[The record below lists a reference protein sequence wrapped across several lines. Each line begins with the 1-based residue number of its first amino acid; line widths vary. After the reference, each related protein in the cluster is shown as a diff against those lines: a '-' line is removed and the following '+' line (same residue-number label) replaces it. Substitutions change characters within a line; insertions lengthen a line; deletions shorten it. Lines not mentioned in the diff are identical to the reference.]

1 MKFIIGAGIV
11 LCALQANAQDP
22 VESWQSEHPEIL
34 FFEASKFHSLSE
46 EQQAQ
51 LASRVILYTEQITL
65 SVIEQFEANSTAL
78 VKADIPIDDQH
89 GDEIKRWLAEHPHTK
104 IITQEYYNSVNST
117 RQHIYVQNGTLIL
130 AGNTIT
136 LNDLTN
142 YEVSY

>member
-22 VESWQSEHPEIL
+22 IESWQSEHPEIL
-34 FFEASKFHSLSE
+34 FFEAAKFYSLSE

-65 SVIEQFEANSTAL
+65 SDIQQFESSSSHSP
-78 VKADIPIDDQH
+78 KAAIPMEDNNGDQ
-89 GDEIKRWLAEHPHTK
+89 IKQWLAVHTHIK
-104 IITQEYYNSVNST
+104 IITREYFNSLTSD
-117 RQHIYVQNGTLIL
+117 RQSVYIENGTLIL

-136 LNDLTN
+136 LNDLYN
-142 YEVSY
+142 YEASY